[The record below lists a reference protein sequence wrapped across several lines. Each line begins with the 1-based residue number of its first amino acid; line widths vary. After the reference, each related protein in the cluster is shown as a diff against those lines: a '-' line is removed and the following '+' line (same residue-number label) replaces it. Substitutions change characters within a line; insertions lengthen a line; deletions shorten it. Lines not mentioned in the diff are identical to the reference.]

1 MRAIFAKTYLDDS
14 ILKTGYIDWNPARYN
29 NYTLQAEYKNFGPGY
44 NATARATANF
54 TVQLTDKE
62 WSVYGAHRRCSRL
75 PRGSLA
81 TQHGLIGAFERL
93 GVLGDSRRKA
103 YVGKEIGGGMLLHI

>member
-62 WSVYGAHRRCSRL
+62 WSVYGS
-75 PRGSLA
+75 PQKVFQ
-81 TQHGLIGAFERL
+81 TPE
-93 GVLGDSRRKA
+93 
-103 YVGKEIGGGMLLHI
+103 GKFGNTAWIDWSV